1 MSKENFFLFVT
12 FGSYLTIMEQEE
24 FIPVTLWIAGRG
36 YRIRI
41 KSKDEAGVRLAVK
54 IADQRV
60 TELRSSFAGKDDQD
74 FIAMCLLMYA
84 TDQVTENG
92 ELNPV
97 QKEIVK
103 DMMDR
108 IEKVTKE

>member
-1 MSKENFFLFVT
+1 M
-12 FGSYLTIMEQEE
+12 EE

-41 KSKDEAGVRLAVK
+41 KRQDEAAVRLAVK
-54 IADQRV
+54 IADERI
-60 TELRSSFAGKDDQD
+60 TELRTSFSGKDDQD

-84 TDQVTENG
+84 TDQVTEGN

-97 QKEIVK
+97 QKELVK
-103 DMMDR
+103 QMTER
-108 IEKVTKE
+108 IERVTE

>member
-1 MSKENFFLFVT
+1 
-12 FGSYLTIMEQEE
+12 MEQEE

-41 KSKDEAGVRLAVK
+41 KAKDEAAVRLAVK
-54 IADQRV
+54 IADERV

-84 TDQVTENG
+84 TDQVTDSG

-97 QKEIVK
+97 QK
-103 DMMDR
+103 DMIGDMIGR
-108 IEKVTKE
+108 IDKVIKE